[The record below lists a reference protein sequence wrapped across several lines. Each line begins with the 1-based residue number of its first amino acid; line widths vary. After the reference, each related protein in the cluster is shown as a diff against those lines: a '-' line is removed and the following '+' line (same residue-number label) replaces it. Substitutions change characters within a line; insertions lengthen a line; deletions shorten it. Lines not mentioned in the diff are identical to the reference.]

1 MKYSR
6 PTGMLSCLL
15 IILAAFLPWITI
27 ELNHQTF
34 SGVQTGATT
43 LGDPGYM
50 NIVLALL
57 ILGGLAINRIWS
69 IRLNLVFASLL
80 IAYNIRN
87 YLIFTRC
94 EMGYCPR
101 KEIGLYLTVLG
112 AVLILISSLLP
123 SNPKDFKPD

>member
-6 PTGMLSCLL
+6 ITGFISCLL
-15 IILAAFLPWITI
+15 LIIGAFLPWVTI
-27 ELNHQTF
+27 ELNHETL
-34 SGVQTGATT
+34 SGVQTGGTT
-43 LGDPGYM
+43 LGEPGYV

-69 IRLNLVFASLL
+69 IRLNVIFAAMI

-87 YLIFTRC
+87 CLIFTRC
-94 EMGYCPR
+94 EMGYCPK
-101 KEIGLYLTVLG
+101 KEAGLYLTVFA

-123 SNPKDFKPD
+123 SNPRDFKVE